1 MAQSPAALPFP
12 ADVMSSRCPSREV
25 LRQMTSRWGLLVLIA
40 LRDETLRFAEIRRR
54 IDGVSERMLSET
66 LGNLVRLGLVT
77 RREHGEVPPR
87 VDYTL
92 TPLGHEAAERRCAC
106 ARGSEDSLPDFAV
119 GDPSLPTP

>member
-77 RREHGEVPPR
+77 RQDHGEVPPR

-92 TPLGHEAAERRCAC
+92 TPLGHEAAERLFAFVRWI
-106 ARGSEDSLPDFAV
+106 EDSLPDFAV
-119 GDPSLPTP
+119 GDPSLPTR

>member
-1 MAQSPAALPFP
+1 MKDTRTHHPIP
-12 ADVMSSRCPSREV
+12 ADVMSARCPSREV

-77 RREHGEVPPR
+77 RRDHGEMPPR

-92 TPLGHEAAERRCAC
+92 TPLGHEAAQRLFAF
-106 ARGSEDSLPDFAV
+106 ARWIEDSLPDFAI
-119 GDPSLPTP
+119 GDPAPPAP

>member
-1 MAQSPAALPFP
+1 MAQSPAALPFT
-12 ADVMSSRCPSREV
+12 ADVMSSCCPSREV

-77 RREHGEVPPR
+77 RQDHGEVPPR

-92 TPLGHEAAERRCAC
+92 TPLGHEAAERLFAF
-106 ARGSEDSLPDFAV
+106 ARWIEDSLPDFAV